1 MVSYFPMI
9 PSGSEHPGDT
19 HGDDARKRGKPALAE
34 GDRFGDCTI
43 VRPLG
48 SGGMGQVYLASAPDG
63 MQYALKLLHP
73 ELGHR
78 SEDVKRRFL
87 HEAEF
92 LMTIRHRNLVEVF
105 DAGEDKEIGL
115 CYILMEYMPGGSLGD
130 MIAKN
135 GRLPVDTAISYV
147 SQTADALSVAHKQGV
162 IHRDIK
168 PDNILFTADGVPKL
182 TDLGVAKFFDD
193 AADAKLTM
201 DGHLL
206 GTPAYMA
213 PEQMMDSHHID
224 ARADIYSLGVVL
236 YEMLTG
242 KKPNAGSTLM
252 GLLTKA
258 IKGEPLPDVR
268 KMRPEVS
275 TSVAYVLSLMCAPK
289 PEDRPMSTSVVADLL
304 SRAEVDGLILPH
316 AGGQQPPEKQEDQ
329 KPSIF
334 SRIFNPKK

>member
-19 HGDDARKRGKPALAE
+19 HGDEARKRGKLALAE

-78 SEDVKRRFL
+78 SDDVKRRFL

-168 PDNILFTADGVPKL
+168 PDNILFGGRVP
-182 TDLGVAKFFDD
+182 
-193 AADAKLTM
+193 KLTM

-242 KKPNAGSTLM
+242 NRPNEGSTVM
-252 GLLTKA
+252 GLLAKA

-268 KMRPEVS
+268 TLRPEVS
-275 TSVAYVLSLMCAPK
+275 MSVAYVLSLMCAPK
-289 PEDRPMSTSVVADLL
+289 PDDRPESPSVVVDLL
-304 SRAEVDGLILPH
+304 SRAEVGGLILPDDS
-316 AGGQQPPEKQEDQ
+316 AQPQKET
-329 KPSIF
+329 KPSFF
-334 SRIFNPKK
+334 SRLFGRGKGAT

>member
-1 MVSYFPMI
+1 MKQDQENDQ
-9 PSGSEHPGDT
+9 SGNEGTEEKEPQR
-19 HGDDARKRGKPALAE
+19 HGELVLKI

-43 VRPLG
+43 VSLLG
-48 SGGMGQVYLASAPDG
+48 SGAMGQVYLAQAPNG
-63 MQYALKLLHP
+63 RKYALKILHP
-73 ELGHR
+73 EFARHNTGM
-78 SEDVKRRFL
+78 KRRFL
-87 HEAEF
+87 NEAEF
-92 LMTIRHRNLVEVF
+92 AMTIRHRNLVEVF

-242 KKPNAGSTLM
+242 NRPNEGSTVM
-252 GLLTKA
+252 GLLAKA
-258 IKGEPLPDVR
+258 IKGEPRPDVR
-268 KMRPEVS
+268 TLRPEVS
-275 TSVAYVLSLMCAPK
+275 MSVAYVLSLMCAPK
-289 PEDRPMSTSVVADLL
+289 PDDRPESPSVVVDLL
-304 SRAEVDGLILPH
+304 SRAEVGGLILPDGSDKPQKD
-316 AGGQQPPEKQEDQ
+316 A
-329 KPSIF
+329 KPSFF
-334 SRIFNPKK
+334 SRLFGRGKGAT

>member
-1 MVSYFPMI
+1 MNQQQ
-9 PSGSEHPGDT
+9 ENDQPGNEGKEPIR
-19 HGDDARKRGKPALAE
+19 HGDPVLE
-34 GDRFGDCTI
+34 IGDRFGDCTI
-43 VRPLG
+43 VRALG
-48 SGGMGQVYLASAPDG
+48 SGAMGQVYLAQAPDG
-63 MQYALKLLHP
+63 TNYALKILHP
-73 ELGHR
+73 EFAR
-78 SEDVKRRFL
+78 RNTDTKRRFL
-87 HEAEF
+87 NEAVF
-92 LMTIRHRNLVEVF
+92 AMTIRHRNLVEVR
-105 DAGEDKEIGL
+105 DAGEEPEKGL
-115 CYILMEYMPGGSLGD
+115 CYMLMEYMPGGSLKD
-130 MIAKN
+130 MINKEGA
-135 GRLPVDTAISYV
+135 LPIEQAISYV
-147 SQTADALSVAHKQGV
+147 SQIAYALALAHRNGV

-182 TDLGVAKFFDD
+182 ADLGIAKFISDTQTST
-193 AADAKLTM
+193 LTM
-201 DGHLL
+201 KGHIL

-242 KKPNAGSTLM
+242 RKPNAGSTLM

-289 PEDRPMSTSVVADLL
+289 PEDRPTSTSVVADLL
-304 SRAEVDGLILPH
+304 SRANVDGLILPD
-316 AGGQQPPEKQEDQ
+316 AGAQTPPPEKQEES

-334 SRIFNPKK
+334 SRLFGSKK

>member
-1 MVSYFPMI
+1 MNKQQEENDI
-9 PSGSEHPGDT
+9 PGKGDKEPQR
-19 HGDDARKRGKPALAE
+19 HGNLALGV

-43 VRPLG
+43 VSLLG
-48 SGGMGQVYLASAPDG
+48 SGAMGQVYLARSPKG
-63 MQYALKLLHP
+63 TNYALKILHP
-73 ELGHR
+73 ELEKR
-78 SEDVKRRFL
+78 DIDMKRRFL

-92 LMTIRHRNLVEVF
+92 AMTIRHRNLVEVR
-105 DAGEDKEIGL
+105 DAGEEPEKGL
-115 CYILMEYMPGGSLGD
+115 CYILMEYMPGGSLKD
-130 MIAKN
+130 MIDDKGA
-135 GRLPVDTAISYV
+135 LPIDLAISYV
-147 SQTADALSVAHKQGV
+147 SQIAYALALAHRNGV

-182 TDLGVAKFFDD
+182 ADLGIAKFLSDSQSST
-193 AADAKLTM
+193 LTM
-201 DGHLL
+201 KGHIL

-242 KKPNAGSTLM
+242 NRPNAGSTLM

-275 TSVAYVLSLMCAPK
+275 TSIAYVLSLMCAPK
-289 PEDRPMSTSVVADLL
+289 PEDRPDSPSVVADLL
-304 SRAEVDGLILPH
+304 SRAEVDGLILPD
-316 AGGQQPPEKQEDQ
+316 AYATPPPPEKPKEP
-329 KPSIF
+329 KPSLF
-334 SRIFNPKK
+334 SRLFGSKK

>member
-19 HGDDARKRGKPALAE
+19 HGDEARKRGKLALAE

-242 KKPNAGSTLM
+242 NRPNEGSTVM
-252 GLLTKA
+252 GLLAKA

-268 KMRPEVS
+268 TLRPEVS
-275 TSVAYVLSLMCAPK
+275 MSVAYVLSLMCAPK
-289 PEDRPMSTSVVADLL
+289 PDDRPESPSVVVDLL
-304 SRAEVDGLILPH
+304 SRAEVGGLILPDGSDKPQKD
-316 AGGQQPPEKQEDQ
+316 A
-329 KPSIF
+329 KPSFF
-334 SRIFNPKK
+334 SRLFGRGKGST

>member
-1 MVSYFPMI
+1 MKQDQ
-9 PSGSEHPGDT
+9 ENNQPGNEEPGENEPQR
-19 HGDDARKRGKPALAE
+19 HGELVLGI

-43 VRPLG
+43 VSLLG
-48 SGGMGQVYLASAPDG
+48 SGAMGQVYLVQAPNG
-63 MQYALKLLHP
+63 RKYALTILHP
-73 ELGHR
+73 EFARHNTGM
-78 SEDVKRRFL
+78 KRRFL
-87 HEAEF
+87 NEAEF
-92 LMTIRHRNLVEVF
+92 AMTIRHRNLVEVR
-105 DAGEDKEIGL
+105 DAGEEPGKGL
-115 CYILMEYMPGGSLGD
+115 CYMLMEYMPGGSLKG
-130 MIAKN
+130 MIEREGA
-135 GRLPVDTAISYV
+135 LPIERAISYV
-147 SQTADALSVAHKQGV
+147 SQIAYALALAHRNGV

-182 TDLGVAKFFDD
+182 SDLGIAKFISDTQTST
-193 AADAKLTM
+193 LTM
-201 DGHLL
+201 KGHIL

-304 SRAEVDGLILPH
+304 SRANVDGLILPDV
-316 AGGQQPPEKQEDQ
+316 GGQQPPPPERNEEP

-334 SRIFNPKK
+334 SRFFGQKK